1 MRQVPMENINL
12 AINEYRESPFIAN
25 LKRLCVLD
33 KAILVTIC
41 RHTAHAGNIGMT
53 AEDVMN
59 RLDDLIIEFRSNPE
73 IFFIL
78 PPMNT
83 VFERLQVMLQRG
95 LLEIHRDRHYG
106 EGSLTRVSNFCLCL
120 QVRDVKNAF
129 LDSPFRNYLP
139 GTIPGTMI

>member
-1 MRQVPMENINL
+1 MDTISL
-12 AINEYRESPFIAN
+12 AINEYQESPFIAN

-41 RHTAHAGNIGMT
+41 RHTTHAGNIGMT

-59 RLDDLIIEFRSNPE
+59 RLDDLILEIRSNPE
-73 IFFIL
+73 IIFIS

-83 VFERLQVMLQRG
+83 VFERLQTMLHRG
-95 LLEIHRDRHYG
+95 LIEIHRDRHYD
-106 EGSLTRVSNFCLCL
+106 EGSFTRVSNFCLCL

-129 LDSPFRNYLP
+129 LNSPFRNYLP
-139 GTIPGTMI
+139 GTIPGSMI